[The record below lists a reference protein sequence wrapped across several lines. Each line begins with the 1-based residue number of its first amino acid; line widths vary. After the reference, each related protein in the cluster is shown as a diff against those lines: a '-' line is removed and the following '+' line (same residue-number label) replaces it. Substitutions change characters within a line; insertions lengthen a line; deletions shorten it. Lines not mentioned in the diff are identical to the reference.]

1 MENNLIFLDV
11 ETTGTEEKDRIVQVA
26 YKYLKGESFVE
37 YFKPE
42 IPISIDA
49 MSVCHI
55 TNEMVADKPAFQKVQ
70 PFFLSKRQVNPISAA
85 RSSVIDF
92 LLLILCSLTQ
102 TSTSII

>member
-55 TNEMVADKPAFQKVQ
+55 TKQNPS
-70 PFFLSKRQVNPISAA
+70 SKI
-85 RSSVIDF
+85 
-92 LLLILCSLTQ
+92 
-102 TSTSII
+102 